1 MQCVLS
7 RNKFFLFVDNL
18 VVYVEYT
25 KELKG
30 KKKGCLEIISKYNRV
45 TDIQDQ

>member
-30 KKKGCLEIISKYNRV
+30 KKKRMPGNNKQV
-45 TDIQDQ
+45 